1 MAPGRIRRDAT
12 VRTGR
17 KTAKNPPKTAE
28 RGRTVSHWWSFRQ
41 REKTVQNLAHGKNGR
56 LFNSQIIAI
65 TTSSSMSVK
74 PLRKMVFLL
83 PIVGCEVSSYINDAH
98 GATRFYRSGVD
109 GIGAGRGCRATHR

>member
-56 LFNSQIIAI
+56 LFNSQMIAM
-65 TTSSSMSVK
+65 TTRSSMRVK
-74 PLRKMVFLL
+74 PKRLF
-83 PIVGCEVSSYINDAH
+83 IVLIHPPYVMW
-98 GATRFYRSGVD
+98 
-109 GIGAGRGCRATHR
+109 